1 MSYLEDPR
9 VLFAAER
16 TLLAWLRTAITLMGF
31 GFVVAKFGLYLHL
44 IAGHE
49 PSPVQEAAAL
59 AIGILLVAFGAVAS
73 VVAALQYRRVLQT
86 LGPAEIPAR
95 YWTGVAPLA
104 AWALAAS
111 GTLVALYLA
120 IS

>member
-16 TLLAWLRTAITLMGF
+16 TLLAWVRTAVALMGF

-49 PSPVQEAAAL
+49 PSPHQELAAL
-59 AIGILLVAFGAVAS
+59 VTGVALVLLGVVTCI
-73 VVAALQYRRVLQT
+73 VAASQYRRFVAE
-86 LGPAEIPAR
+86 LGPGEIPR
-95 YWTGVAPLA
+95 SYRTSLA
-104 AWALAAS
+104 TISAFALAAL
-111 GTLVALYLA
+111 GVVVAIYLVV
-120 IS
+120 S